1 MAEEIKLINGSWV
14 QTLATIL
21 NSINEQLQNTEIDDI
36 IRRIDATIAD
46 EDILDLLNR
55 VVLIIS
61 NTQSDISLL
70 KLQNNVLNQKL
81 DILQS
86 IVNELLQKRM
96 LVVREV
102 VIREPPKLEYKK
114 NTGVRLPYTQI
125 EKKIESDETFVIDQ
139 TLTSG
144 YNEQVVELEWWG
156 YRYLN
161 GSWLI
166 NGNRRRLITE
176 DMELLKKYGII

>member
-1 MAEEIKLINGSWV
+1 MEIKLINGSWS
-14 QTLATIL
+14 QTIATIL
-21 NSINEQLQNTEIDDI
+21 NDINLKLNDTEIDDI
-36 IRRIDATIAD
+36 IRRIDETIAD
-46 EDILDLLNR
+46 EEMLEILNK
-55 VVLIIS
+55 VILIIS
-61 NTQSDISLL
+61 NSQDDITLL

-102 VIREPPKLEYKK
+102 VIREPAKLEYKK

-125 EKKIESDETFVIDQ
+125 ERKVESDETFIIDQ

-144 YNEQVVELEWWG
+144 YREQLVELEWWG

-161 GSWLI
+161 GWWLI
-166 NGNRRRLITE
+166 NGNKRKLVT
-176 DMELLKKYGII
+176 DDPELLNKYGL